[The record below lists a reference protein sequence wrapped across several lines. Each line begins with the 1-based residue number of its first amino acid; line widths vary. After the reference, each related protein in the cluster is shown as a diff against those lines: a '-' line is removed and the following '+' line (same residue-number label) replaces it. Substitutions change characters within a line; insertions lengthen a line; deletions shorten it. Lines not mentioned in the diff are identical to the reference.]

1 MLHMQREFSCD
12 ENEEV
17 EFEKYHKVRDHCHY
31 TGKFRG
37 TAHSICNLT
46 YKIPKTIPLI
56 IHNGSTYDY
65 HFIIKQLSEGLKV
78 NFWKYRKICYFF
90 SAN

>member
-1 MLHMQREFSCD
+1 MLHMQTEFSCD

-65 HFIIKQLSEGLKV
+65 HFIVKQLSEGLKV